1 MPGCRFSPTK
11 CMMRLVGDKAR
22 TPAAPEIAMIS
33 PARVFT
39 LTLPS
44 ELSILSVARS
54 FVESVGQAC
63 SLERPTLHAIVMATG
78 EAVSNIVR
86 HAHRHLATA
95 QLQIRLEVEPEAVAL
110 VFQDQ
115 GEPFDLAAVPHM

>member
-11 CMMRLVGDKAR
+11 CIMRLVGDKAR

-44 ELSILSVARS
+44 ELNILSVARS

-63 SLERPTLHAIVMATG
+63 SLETPTLHAIVMATG

-86 HAHRHLATA
+86 HAHRHMASSRML
-95 QLQIRLEVEPEAVAL
+95 IKLEVAPHEVAL
-110 VFQDQ
+110 V
-115 GEPFDLAAVPHM
+115 